1 MNVRFSDVSSRIYGG
16 CDVQIYVNFQCT
28 KVQSRAAFQCT
39 LMLLAASAVSI
50 HIPVLDFAWRYY
62 AGKTLI
68 YPLYSTFLIKFRIS
82 RQRQFMCKQLQ
93 SLLSLGR
100 T

>member
-1 MNVRFSDVSSRIYGG
+1 MNVIYVSSRIYRG
-16 CDVQIYVNFQCT
+16 CGFQIYVNFQCT

-50 HIPVLDFAWRYY
+50 HIPVLDFAWHYF

-68 YPLYSTFLIKFRIS
+68 YRMFLI
-82 RQRQFMCKQLQ
+82 
-93 SLLSLGR
+93 
-100 T
+100 